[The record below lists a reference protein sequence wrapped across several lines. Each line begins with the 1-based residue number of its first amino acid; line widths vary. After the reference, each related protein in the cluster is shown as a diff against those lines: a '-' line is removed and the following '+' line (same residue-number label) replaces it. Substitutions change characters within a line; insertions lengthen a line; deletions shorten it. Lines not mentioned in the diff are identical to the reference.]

1 MSGRYDDIM
10 DMSYPYPSRHQRM
23 SRKERA
29 AQFSPFAALTG
40 YGDIIEEEARHVDER
55 PMLSDEEK
63 AIINEKLRMIAAHP
77 SLHVR
82 LTCFSEDSIK
92 RGGKITLK
100 EGQATKIDKEKG
112 TLYLESG
119 IRVHFEDIISL
130 EVI

>member
-10 DMSYPYPSRHQRM
+10 NMSYPYPSRHQRM
-23 SRKERA
+23 NRKERA

-55 PMLSDEEK
+55 PMLSDDEK
-63 AIINEKLRMIAAHP
+63 AIINEKLRMISTHP

-82 LTCFSEDSIK
+82 LTFFSEDSVK

-100 EGQATKIDKEKG
+100 EGQVTKIDKEKG
-112 TLYLESG
+112 TLYLENG
-119 IRVHFEDIISL
+119 IRVHFEDIIAL

>member
-1 MSGRYDDIM
+1 MSGKYDDILS
-10 DMSYPYPSRHQRM
+10 MSYPHPSKHQRM
-23 SRKERA
+23 EMRERA

-40 YGDIIEEEARHVDER
+40 YGDIIDEEARHVDER
-55 PMLSDEEK
+55 PMLSDDEK
-63 AIINEKLRMIAAHP
+63 AIINEKLQMISTHP

-82 LTCFSEDSIK
+82 LTCFSEDSLK

-100 EGQATKIDKEKG
+100 ESQATKLDKEKG

-130 EVI
+130 EMI

>member
-10 DMSYPYPSRHQRM
+10 NMSYPYPSRHQRM
-23 SRKERA
+23 NRKERA

-40 YGDIIEEEARHVDER
+40 YGDIIEKEARHVDER
-55 PMLSDEEK
+55 PMLSDDEK
-63 AIINEKLRMIAAHP
+63 AIINEKLRMISTHP

-82 LTCFSEDSIK
+82 LTFFSEDSVK

-112 TLYLESG
+112 TLYLENG
-119 IRVHFEDIISL
+119 IRVHFEDIIAL